1 MEGEAALELLAG
13 IDELVVAKGKKIVRF
28 DLKND
33 RPADD
38 ELLSH
43 MLGRSGTLRA
53 PSLRVG
59 RTFVVGYN
67 AEMLETVLG

>member
-1 MEGEAALELLAG
+1 MEGRAALELLTG
-13 IDELVVAKGKKIVRF
+13 INELVVAKGKKIVRF
-28 DLKND
+28 DLKKD
-33 RPADD
+33 RPTDD

>member
-1 MEGEAALELLAG
+1 
-13 IDELVVAKGKKIVRF
+13 
-28 DLKND
+28 
-33 RPADD
+33 
-38 ELLSH
+38 

>member
-1 MEGEAALELLAG
+1 MN
-13 IDELVVAKGKKIVRF
+13 ELVVAKGKKIVRF
-28 DLKND
+28 DLLKG
-33 RPADD
+33 RPTDD

-59 RTFVVGYN
+59 KTFVVGYN